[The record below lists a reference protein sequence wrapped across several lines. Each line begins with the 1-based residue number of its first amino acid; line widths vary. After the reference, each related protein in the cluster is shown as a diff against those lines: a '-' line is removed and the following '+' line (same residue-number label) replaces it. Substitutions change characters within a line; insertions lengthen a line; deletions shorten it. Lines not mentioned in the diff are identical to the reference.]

1 LTNPEFDVTR
11 SIKKVLFGFQGGSS
25 LFDNITDPVEFIG
38 YVSADVVLPE
48 PLIELKNTLTS
59 VLDELTIEGGQK
71 FSARL
76 VDPEAGDGQVAV
88 DIAVQYGFQPMAAS
102 LFDETRFYFYLTLHN
117 NTETVVQIPIPE
129 ALSAESLKRGIE
141 EGLKRYASGL
151 LKSVVLAV
159 PESPPPYMQQQGM
172 PPGNEF
178 TQLQSFLINDFDLV
192 SDDLQTGVVPAEAD
206 LLIVADPDGYT
217 EQQVFAMDQFLMKGG
232 TVVVATGAF
241 AAQPT
246 QGALTAVNR
255 SSGVADWLRHN
266 GVDVGETLVMD
277 PQNSAFPVP
286 ITRQAGGF
294 SFQDLVMLDYPY
306 FVDVRGDGFNDDSP
320 ILAGL
325 PQITLSWASPLTV
338 TAADGVVATTLL
350 SSSPESW
357 LSADTNVMPRV
368 DEQGLTGFVPT
379 GEQSSHTLAVA
390 LEGRFTSYYS
400 GQQSPLLAAAE
411 EAAEAESSEAEATDA
426 DAVEL
431 GIVTSVIERSPES
444 ARLLVFASNDFLAD
458 QTLRMIGSADGTL
471 YGNSIQMLA
480 NVVDWALEDQN
491 LIGIRARGNFNRTLP
506 GMEIAQ
512 QSFIE
517 YLNYALALLGVGVVM
532 YVFRRRAKRQA
543 EIQRGWFQGSAGE
556 QS

>member
-1 LTNPEFDVTR
+1 
-11 SIKKVLFGFQGGSS
+11 
-25 LFDNITDPVEFIG
+25 
-38 YVSADVVLPE
+38 
-48 PLIELKNTLTS
+48 
-59 VLDELTIEGGQK
+59 
-71 FSARL
+71 
-76 VDPEAGDGQVAV
+76 
-88 DIAVQYGFQPMAAS
+88 
-102 LFDETRFYFYLTLHN
+102 
-117 NTETVVQIPIPE
+117 
-129 ALSAESLKRGIE
+129 
-141 EGLKRYASGL
+141 
-151 LKSVVLAV
+151 
-159 PESPPPYMQQQGM
+159 
-172 PPGNEF
+172 
-178 TQLQSFLINDFDLV
+178 
-192 SDDLQTGVVPAEAD
+192 
-206 LLIVADPDGYT
+206 
-217 EQQVFAMDQFLMKGG
+217 MDQFLMKGG

-255 SSGVADWLRHN
+255 SSGVAGWLRHN

-338 TAADGVVATTLL
+338 TAADGVVVTTLL

-379 GEQSSHTLAVA
+379 GEQSSYTLAVA